1 MLKNIFEIKS
11 IIFISKGLLS
21 LVKQSK
27 EKRSLVMIS
36 FKIDY
41 DFLSVLF
48 EKLPVEEDI
57 DEGMES

>member
-1 MLKNIFEIKS
+1 
-11 IIFISKGLLS
+11 
-21 LVKQSK
+21 
-27 EKRSLVMIS
+27 MIS